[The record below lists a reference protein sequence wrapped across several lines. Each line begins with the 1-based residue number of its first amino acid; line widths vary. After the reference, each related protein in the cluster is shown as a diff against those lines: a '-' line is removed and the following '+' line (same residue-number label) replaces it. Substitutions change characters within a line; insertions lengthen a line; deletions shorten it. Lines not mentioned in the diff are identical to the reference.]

1 MTLIIAAEGE
11 KIWTSLQYC
20 FVFFHDN
27 EEEIVL
33 SRWGLSFA
41 SGKSPSS
48 IKSER
53 MNDEMVDQD
62 DSTVFCIDQFITLQL

>member
-1 MTLIIAAEGE
+1 LRRKARKFGLRL
-11 KIWTSLQYC
+11 KCC